1 MPEITG
7 VLLAAGHS
15 RRFGG
20 NKLLAEIDNREI
32 VMRAADS
39 LSPCSRILAVVRP
52 NDLPLQSLLSEA
64 SIELVINDRIDS
76 EMGGSIACGV
86 TASKHSQGWC
96 VLPADMPFVLQ
107 STTRKIITA
116 LQQKASLTAPF
127 YNGRRGHPVGFSQDL
142 VSELMALDKE
152 PGARGVVEK
161 YMHRLVKI
169 ETKDAAILYDIDSAD
184 DLKDSINRIGN

>member
-39 LSPCSRILAVVRP
+39 LSPCTRILAVVRRH
-52 NDLPLQSLLSEA
+52 DLPLQKLLSEA

-76 EMGGSIACGV
+76 EMGGSIACAV
-86 TASKHSQGWC
+86 AASKHSEGWC
-96 VLPADMPFVLQ
+96 VLPADMPFVLP
-107 STTRKIITA
+107 STTLKIITA
-116 LQQKASLTAPF
+116 LQQNASLAAPF
-127 YNGRRGHPVGFSQDL
+127 YNARRGHPVGFSQDL

-152 PGARGVVEK
+152 PGARGIVEK
-161 YMHRLVKI
+161 HMHRLEMI
-169 ETKDAAILYDIDSAD
+169 ETEDPAILYDIDSAD
-184 DLKDSINRIGN
+184 DLKKSKNRIGS